1 MSLGGVSAR
10 FLVGVGAWLLGAGAA
25 TSGSLLAVSLL
36 GQGLAPAPSQQLTE
50 IAVSRALASE
60 AVKAAPSP
68 SPPRPVVSTW
78 ATPLRPHV
86 KKHSAAPS
94 VPPSSPA
101 PPPIDTVLTSIGG
114 TVMADC
120 QAAGAYVASWSP
132 AQGYEATTVIRGP
145 AATAKV
151 TFTISRKHVT
161 MAISC
166 SGGTPSAA
174 TTVTYG
180 RDE

>member
-132 AQGYEATTVIRGP
+132 AQGYEVDHVVRGP
-145 AATAKV
+145 AATAQV
-151 TFTISRKHVT
+151 AFAGLRKLVT
-161 MAISC
+161 MNISC
-166 SGGTPSAA
+166 PGGRPAA
-174 TTVTYG
+174 STTVS